1 MNQRRAS
8 VERKTDETQIEVA
21 LNLEGHGSCECSL
34 SVGFVEHMLDL
45 LCRHARIDLTI
56 QAQGDLHVDDHHLV
70 EDLGITI
77 GQVLDQAL
85 GDRRGITR
93 YGFALLPM
101 DEVLVAVA
109 MDLGGRFAFGCDY
122 RPQRETIGDL
132 STELIP
138 HFFSSLALQA
148 RMNLHFHFLSPGWN
162 EHHRVEAMFKGFARS
177 LRMAVA
183 VDPQAEQ
190 EIPSTKGVL

>member
-1 MNQRRAS
+1 MSQRIGS
-8 VERKTDETQIEVA
+8 VKRKTNETQIEVE
-21 LNLEGHGSCECSL
+21 LNLDGRGFCECNL
-34 SVGFVEHMLDL
+34 GMGFVEHMLKL
-45 LCRHARIDLTI
+45 FCRHGRIDLKI
-56 QAQGDLHVDDHHLV
+56 QAEGDLHVDDHHVV

-77 GQVLDQAL
+77 GKALDQAL
-85 GDRRGITR
+85 GERRGITR
-93 YGFALLPM
+93 FGFAVLPM

-109 MDLGGRFAFGCDY
+109 VDLGGRFAFGCNY
-122 RPQRETIGDL
+122 RPHRETIGDV

-138 HFFSSLALQA
+138 HFFSSLALQG

-183 VDPQAEQ
+183 LDSQADQ